1 MKKTNIV
8 KENKDFNM
16 IINNKKSVK
25 NKNFII
31 YYKENINTKNY
42 RFGISVG
49 KKIGNAVIRNK
60 YKRKLRNIIDNNKK
74 LYAKKLD
81 YIIIVRKNCLDLSFE
96 EIEKSFILLIKKI
109 RNEDKYEE
117 N

>member
-1 MKKTNIV
+1 MKKINII
-8 KENKDFNM
+8 KENKTFNQT
-16 IINNKKSVK
+16 IKLNKYVK
-25 NKNFII
+25 DKNLII
-31 YYKENINTKNY
+31 YYNYNSENKNY

-81 YIIIVRKNCLDLSFE
+81 YIIIVRKNCLNLKFSE
-96 EIEKSFILLIKKI
+96 MEKSFVQLINKIKK
-109 RNEDKYEE
+109 EDLYE
-117 N
+117 